1 MSVDH
6 CDILRAAEWIHQ
18 AEAILLHTGAGM
30 GVDAGLPTFR
40 GREGLWKAYP
50 PLKHL
55 GLDFASLANPRWFR
69 HNPRLAWGFYGH
81 RLHQYRN
88 TQPHAGFD
96 IIRQWGRRKP
106 LAAMTSNVDGLLHA
120 ADFPLIWEIHGRIR
134 EFQCSTPCGAH
145 TWSGDEYTPHI
156 DNNTLHEQD
165 MLPECPHCGAIARP
179 NILMFSDASW
189 VSDLSNEQEQAY
201 DLWLQQQASKNI
213 VIIEIGAGTA
223 VPSVRMHSEWVN
235 REYSAKL
242 IRINSDEPQVPSN
255 NQHSL
260 GIAGG
265 AVEVL
270 KEIDESLLSW
280 GS

>member
-1 MSVDH
+1 MSGQRHDNETIGHHSLPKIAAITNSRLLRPIFLRHYICYECRSLRYFTCSGVDSPSRSH
-6 CDILRAAEWIHQ
+6 SFV
-18 AEAILLHTGAGM
+18 HTGAGM

-179 NILMFSDASW
+179 NILMFSDARW
-189 VSDLSNEQEQAY
+189 ISN
-201 DLWLQQQASKNI
+201 
-213 VIIEIGAGTA
+213 
-223 VPSVRMHSEWVN
+223 
-235 REYSAKL
+235 
-242 IRINSDEPQVPSN
+242 
-255 NQHSL
+255 
-260 GIAGG
+260 
-265 AVEVL
+265 
-270 KEIDESLLSW
+270 
-280 GS
+280 